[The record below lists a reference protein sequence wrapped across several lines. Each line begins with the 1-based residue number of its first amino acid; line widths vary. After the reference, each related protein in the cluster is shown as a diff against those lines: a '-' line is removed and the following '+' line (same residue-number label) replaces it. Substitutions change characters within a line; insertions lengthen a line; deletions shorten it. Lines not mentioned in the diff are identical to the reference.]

1 MPRHPRLFLPYAI
14 YHVYCRVARGEFIF
28 DDDSEAMEFVE
39 RLREVRDLDAW
50 SILAWCLMGNHYH
63 LVVKTRDVEL
73 WRSMARLQARVSRD
87 YNRRRGFFGRLWQ
100 GRYRARVVDT
110 NEYYRQVLAYV
121 HLNPV
126 SAGIVS
132 DPADYRLSGHRE
144 LIGLCRPH
152 VIDKRSALIG
162 FDSLAGGD
170 SACEYLKWVRSAAEA
185 QWTQASVIEL
195 PWWKTARNVDEIAD
209 PGRHP
214 AATLFDGRQLAE
226 ERLEIELS
234 EFASRFEVFSSHAL
248 NDLASRFRKPN
259 QIRGRIEFVTL
270 ALPRYGFRGRDV
282 AELLGKHGNSV
293 TSWLSKGLSLERSD
307 PTFKR
312 RLDHLDAQI
321 SSSG

>member
-144 LIGLCRPH
+144 LIGLCRP
-152 VIDKRSALIG
+152 RPTPLW
-162 FDSLAGGD
+162 LPRTR
-170 SACEYLKWVRSAAEA
+170 CRR
-185 QWTQASVIEL
+185 ASRE
-195 PWWKTARNVDEIAD
+195 T
-209 PGRHP
+209 
-214 AATLFDGRQLAE
+214 RQLGCFVAQQ
-226 ERLEIELS
+226 RPLS
-234 EFASRFEVFSSHAL
+234 R
-248 NDLASRFRKPN
+248 
-259 QIRGRIEFVTL
+259 T
-270 ALPRYGFRGRDV
+270 
-282 AELLGKHGNSV
+282 
-293 TSWLSKGLSLERSD
+293 
-307 PTFKR
+307 
-312 RLDHLDAQI
+312 
-321 SSSG
+321 